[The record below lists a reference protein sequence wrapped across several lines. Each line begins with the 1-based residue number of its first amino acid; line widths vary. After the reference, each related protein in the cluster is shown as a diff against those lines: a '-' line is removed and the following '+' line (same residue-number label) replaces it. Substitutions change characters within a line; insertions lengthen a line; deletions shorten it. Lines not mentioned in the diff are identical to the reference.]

1 MRFFLSSSCTEDAI
15 DAYIVRLQLS
25 TQPIC
30 IIRIVWHKFVSV
42 CVFALTLYAIYSRKL
57 LHLLLVCSHHTTVV
71 TPRHV
76 IKGCFFMLIWVF
88 VLTSRDGDMQNFYF
102 RNGFYFCDVAPG
114 TRNYMTPIIS
124 GTDYV
129 LYSKLNM
136 SNVSLNIILR
146 DIIAIQQ
153 IVYLR
158 SWK

>member
-1 MRFFLSSSCTEDAI
+1 MRFFLSNSCTEDAI
-15 DAYIVRLQLS
+15 DAYIVHLQLS
-25 TQPIC
+25 SYRCQFASFALSGTNLC
-30 IIRIVWHKFVSV
+30 LFVS
-42 CVFALTLYAIYSRKL
+42 LYAIYSRKW
-57 LHLLLVCSHHTTVV
+57 LHLLLVCSHHNTVV

-124 GTDYV
+124 GIDYV